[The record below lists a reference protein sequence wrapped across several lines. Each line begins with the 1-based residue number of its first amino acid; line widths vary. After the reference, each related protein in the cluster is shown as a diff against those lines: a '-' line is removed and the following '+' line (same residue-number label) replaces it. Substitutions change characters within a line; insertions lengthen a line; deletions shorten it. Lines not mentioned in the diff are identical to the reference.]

1 MATDMMMVMML
12 VMMMVVVVLMMIKDD
27 CDFGFVVA
35 SAHTSSYC
43 GSTQSATRC
52 NKTAGYN
59 NYGPLPGNLIH
70 DAENTSGSD

>member
-1 MATDMMMVMML
+1 MVMMVM
-12 VMMMVVVVLMMIKDD
+12 VVLMMMMMDD

-52 NKTAGYN
+52 NNTADY
-59 NYGPLPGNLIH
+59 NYGPLPANLIH

>member
-1 MATDMMMVMML
+1 VATDNMMMVMMM
-12 VMMMVVVVLMMIKDD
+12 VMVVLMMMMMDD

-52 NKTAGYN
+52 NKAADYN
-59 NYGPLPGNLIH
+59 NYGPLPANLIH
-70 DAENTSGSD
+70 GTENTSGSD